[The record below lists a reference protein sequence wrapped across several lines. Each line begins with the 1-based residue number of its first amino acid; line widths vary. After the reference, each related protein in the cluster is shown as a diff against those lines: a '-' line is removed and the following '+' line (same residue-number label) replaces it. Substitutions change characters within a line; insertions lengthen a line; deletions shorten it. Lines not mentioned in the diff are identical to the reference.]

1 MFLFSHF
8 YRNCT
13 TTLFSQKDSPE
24 NQPLKKRNGNGG
36 GEPPN
41 NPQFSGWIKFAIAIL
56 VITLL
61 FQFFGQGTSEMG
73 AKEIPVSELRQ
84 MYEEKQLNSIEISS
98 DKSIA
103 IGKDGQKYFSY
114 IGSQTSLNDLGFDDP
129 DINKETKISFVSTKA
144 SDFWTNLIINL
155 LPVAII
161 IGLIIFS
168 MRNMSS
174 SLPFGKKGQKGL
186 EAIKPKTNFGDVAGC
201 DEAKFELEEVVEFL
215 KKPRKFTK
223 MGAKIPKGV
232 LLMGPPGT
240 GKTLLARA
248 VAGEAHV
255 PFFAIS
261 GSEFVEMF
269 VGVGASRVRAL
280 FENARKN
287 APAII
292 FIDEIDA
299 VGRQRSLGVVGGNDE
314 REQTLNQILTEMDG
328 FDNETGIIVMAAT
341 NRLDILDKALL
352 RPGRFDRRISVDIP
366 TIKDREKILEVH
378 TRGKPMAKSIN
389 LFRIAARTAGFSGA
403 DLENMLNEAA
413 IFAARESSAEIT
425 MKHIDAAIERVAL
438 GSERKS
444 LVMSPEEKK
453 MTAFHEVGHA
463 MMAQLLPHPDPV
475 QKITIVPRGMALG
488 VTYQSPD
495 REKYHQTKQGYF
507 EEICVLLGGF
517 VAEKLVFQDTTSGV
531 SNDVKRATKIARAMV
546 SKFAMS
552 DDIGPMEFGRDDYEG
567 FSGGKEYS
575 EAFAQKVDEEAQ
587 KIIKNALSFTE
598 STLKKEK
605 KTLVK
610 IAEVLLEKES
620 LDREE
625 FEMFFQKS
633 SSTKESEPIES

>member
-1 MFLFSHF
+1 MTVFMFKKYKAF
-8 YRNCT
+8 YDKN
-13 TTLFSQKDSPE
+13 DSDNEP
-24 NQPLKKRNGNGG
+24 PKKNGG
-36 GEPPN
+36 EGGPPN
-41 NPQFSGWIKFAIAIL
+41 GPQFSGWIKFALAIL

-61 FQFFGQGTSEMG
+61 FQFFGQGASEIG
-73 AKEIPVSELRQ
+73 SKEIPVSELQ
-84 MYEEKQLNSIEISS
+84 KMYEERQLDSVEISS
-98 DKSIA
+98 DKA
-103 IGKDGQKYFSY
+103 VANGKDGQKYLSY
-114 IGSQTSLNDLGFDDP
+114 IGTQTSLNDLGFGNP
-129 DINKETKISFVSTKA
+129 EINKETKIAFVSTRA
-144 SDFWTNLIINL
+144 SDFWTSLIISL
-155 LPVAII
+155 LPII
-161 IGLIIFS
+161 IIVGLIAFS

-186 EAIKPKTNFGDVAGC
+186 EAIKPKTNFADVAGC

-232 LLMGPPGT
+232 LLLGPPGT

-378 TRGKPMAKSIN
+378 SRGKPIAKEVD
-389 LFRIAARTAGFSGA
+389 LFRVAARTAGFSGA

-413 IFAARESSAEIT
+413 IFAARENSTYIT
-425 MKHIDAAIERVAL
+425 MKHIDSAIERVAI
-438 GSERKS
+438 GNERKS

-488 VTYQSPD
+488 ITYQSPD

-517 VAEKLVFQDTTSGV
+517 VAEKLTFKDTTSGV

-552 DDIGPMEFGRDDYEG
+552 DDIGPMELGKDDYDG
-567 FSGGKEYS
+567 YPGGKEYS
-575 EAFAQKVDEEAQ
+575 EAFAKKVDEEAQ
-587 KIIKNALSFTE
+587 RILKEALVFTE
-598 STLKKEK
+598 NTLKKEK
-605 KTLVK
+605 KTLEK
-610 IAEVLLEKES
+610 IAGVLLEKEMI
-620 LDREE
+620 DRDE
-625 FEMFFQKS
+625 FEAFFEKFS
-633 SSTKESEPIES
+633 ENKKNKETES